1 MALKIVI
8 SHKTKYKYDRK
19 VSLSPH
25 IFRLRPAPHSR
36 TPIESYSIKIK
47 PEEQFFNWQQ
57 DPFGNYV
64 ARLVFPE
71 KTDELSID
79 VEIIA
84 DLKTINPFDFFIE
97 ESAEEYPFEYS
108 DTIKKELL
116 PYLEITDDGDLL
128 KEFIKTIDYTPR
140 KTIYFL
146 IDINR
151 KIYEYLSYN
160 IRMEPGV
167 QSCEETLERKNG
179 SCRDFAWLFVQTLRH
194 LGFGARFVSGYLVQ
208 LKSDEKSLDGPS
220 GPEEDFTDLHAW
232 AEVYIPGAGWIGFD
246 ATSGLLAGEG
256 HIPLACTPSFESAA
270 PVSGATDVCETEFFL
285 KTR

>member
-8 SHKTKYKYDRK
+8 SHKTTYKYDRS
-19 VSLSPH
+19 VGLSPH

-36 TPIESYSIKIK
+36 TPIESYSLKIK
-47 PEEQFFNWQQ
+47 PENHFFNWQQ
-57 DPFGNYV
+57 DPFGNYL
-64 ARLVFPE
+64 ARVVFPD
-71 KTDELSID
+71 KTKELSID

-84 DLKTINPFDFFIE
+84 DMKTINPFDFFVE
-97 ESAEEYPFEYS
+97 ESAEEFPFTYS
-108 DTIKKELL
+108 ETIKKELL
-116 PYLEITDDGDLL
+116 PYLEITEKGPLL
-128 KEFIKTIDYTPR
+128 IDFLKIIDTTPR

-167 QSCEETLERKNG
+167 QNCEETLTTKTG

-220 GPEEDFTDLHAW
+220 GPPEDFTDLHAW
-232 AEVYIPGAGWIGFD
+232 AEVYLPGAGWIGFD

-270 PVSGATDVCETEFFL
+270 PVFGLSDVCET
-285 KTR
+285 